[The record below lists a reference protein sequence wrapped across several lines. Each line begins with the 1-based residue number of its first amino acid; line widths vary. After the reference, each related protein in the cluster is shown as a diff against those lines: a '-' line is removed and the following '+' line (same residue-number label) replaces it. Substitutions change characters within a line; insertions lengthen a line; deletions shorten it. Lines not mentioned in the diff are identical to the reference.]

1 MFEHLPKITEE
12 NLKVVLE
19 KEMDYF
25 TELLKWGT
33 EKTET
38 PDEAI
43 QLMLEELNLL
53 NPYLA
58 KAVSA
63 TAYAVAGELDDVEDS
78 IASRAAIT
86 TIPGVLATL
95 RLIDRAIAAQQL
107 EAQLLQKPT
116 SKK

>member
-1 MFEHLPKITEE
+1 MFQHLPVITES

-25 TELLKWGT
+25 TELLRRST
-33 EKTET
+33 EETET

-43 QLMLEELNLL
+43 GLMCSELSQV

-58 KAVSA
+58 KAASA

-78 IASRAAIT
+78 IASRAAIV
-86 TIPGVLATL
+86 TIPGVLACL
-95 RLIDRAIAAQQL
+95 RLVDRAIEAQQL
-107 EAQLLQKPT
+107 EVTLSQKST
-116 SKK
+116 

>member
-1 MFEHLPKITEE
+1 MFENLPRVTEE

-25 TELLKWGT
+25 MDLLKRST

-38 PDEAI
+38 PDETI
-43 QLMLEELNLL
+43 NLMCSELSQV

-58 KAVSA
+58 RAVSA
-63 TAYAVAGELDDVEDS
+63 TAYCVAGELDDVEDS

-95 RLIDRAIAAQQL
+95 RLIDRAIEAQQL
-107 EAQLLQKPT
+107 EVTLSQK
-116 SKK
+116 SSSEK

>member
-1 MFEHLPKITEE
+1 MFEYLPKITEE
-12 NLKVVLE
+12 NLKVVLQ

-25 TELLKWGT
+25 TELLRRST
-33 EKTET
+33 SETET

-43 QLMLEELNLL
+43 QIMCSELSLL

-63 TAYAVAGELDDVEDS
+63 TAYAVAGELDDTEDS
-78 IASRAAIT
+78 IASRAAIS

-95 RLIDRAIAAQQL
+95 RLIDRALQAKEMETEIASI
-107 EAQLLQKPT
+107 EG
-116 SKK
+116 